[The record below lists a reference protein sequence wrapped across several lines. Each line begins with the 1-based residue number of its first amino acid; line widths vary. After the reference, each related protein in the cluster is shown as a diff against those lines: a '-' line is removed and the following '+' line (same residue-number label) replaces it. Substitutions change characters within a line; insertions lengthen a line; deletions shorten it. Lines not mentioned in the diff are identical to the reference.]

1 MAKQLI
7 FEILD
12 SDKKVTS
19 SKVYKSLKDINKAY
33 PDYTY
38 HTLRQIYLQTS
49 GLEPRKMH
57 PSNQKLFSMIRIRD
71 APMKI
76 F

>member
-1 MAKQLI
+1 MAKQLM

-38 HTLRQIYLQTS
+38 HTLRQIY
-49 GLEPRKMH
+49 
-57 PSNQKLFSMIRIRD
+57 
-71 APMKI
+71 
-76 F
+76 